1 MITLFQV
8 NGAMI
13 HVDPDDTGDFR
24 NADPGFEIELYPT
37 DSLPAM
43 TSPWMGLLT
52 VKTKMHSGQRKLLD
66 DEEIIRKQAGVA
78 GIAALCQAQERAGGV
93 EFLALNYL

>member
-13 HVDPDDTGDFR
+13 HVDPDDTGDFC
-24 NADPGFEIELYPT
+24 NGDPGFEIELYPT
-37 DSLPAM
+37 GSLPAM
-43 TSPWMGLLT
+43 TSPWMELLT
-52 VKTKMHSGQRKLLD
+52 VKTKLHSGQGKLQ
-66 DEEIIRKQAGVA
+66 DETELIRKQAGGA